1 MMSCCTWNGFPGLIR
16 ARCAA
21 VPRNCWRWPGELAV
35 RHLLLDMNTA
45 PDIPFQQ
52 EGRLG
57 SYWLT
62 GLVQLP
68 LARLVL
74 AIGRE

>member
-1 MMSCCTWNGFPGLIR
+1 M
-16 ARCAA
+16 
-21 VPRNCWRWPGELAV
+21 
-35 RHLLLDMNTA
+35 RHLLLDMDTA